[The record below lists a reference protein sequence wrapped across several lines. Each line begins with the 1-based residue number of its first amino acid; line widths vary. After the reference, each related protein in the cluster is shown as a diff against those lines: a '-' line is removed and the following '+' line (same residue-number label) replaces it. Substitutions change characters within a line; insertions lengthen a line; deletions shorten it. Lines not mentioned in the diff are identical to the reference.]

1 MNLLLTKNCSLN
13 QDCLNMGLLSRA
25 STLDKK
31 EKIQGL
37 AFSDFIIKHSL
48 KICALLEKKESDYFV
63 KNSIGFDGNSIISA
77 ISTADFWNG
86 ICPVSKK
93 IYSFTNQDEINPL
106 LQLFSLNI
114 KDNIKNLYIYKNAK
128 SQILLSTEIITNKI
142 ADDIELLDNSFH
154 ICTISNLNSL
164 IQDNSVVL
172 KFNIDYSEAVESFI
186 TAKMK
191 SDIKN
196 KSYIQSALLNEI
208 YNRFIC
214 YYNSPDSTVLS
225 GINTLKTVIITDKTY
240 SIELIA
246 NHLIL
251 NIKDLLEH
259 YAELIII
266 DFSGTAES
274 CAETQ
279 AFLQS

>member
-1 MNLLLTKNCSLN
+1 
-13 QDCLNMGLLSRA
+13 MGLLSRA

-93 IYSFTNQDEINPL
+93 IYSFTNQGEINPL

-114 KDNIKNLYIYKNAK
+114 KDNIKNLYIYKNAQ

-172 KFNIDYSEAVESFI
+172 KFDIDFSEAVESFI

>member
-1 MNLLLTKNCSLN
+1 MYN
-13 QDCLNMGLLSRA
+13 
-25 STLDKK
+25 
-31 EKIQGL
+31 
-37 AFSDFIIKHSL
+37 
-48 KICALLEKKESDYFV
+48 
-63 KNSIGFDGNSIISA
+63 
-77 ISTADFWNG
+77 
-86 ICPVSKK
+86 
-93 IYSFTNQDEINPL
+93 
-106 LQLFSLNI
+106 
-114 KDNIKNLYIYKNAK
+114 
-128 SQILLSTEIITNKI
+128 
-142 ADDIELLDNSFH
+142 
-154 ICTISNLNSL
+154 
-164 IQDNSVVL
+164 L